1 MIFSEAT
8 EIIESYR
15 RYIHMIFL
23 IDTCLQKYDLK
34 SNLPNISLIIY
45 AQLLLFL
52 QKYIFRFICHQVYKV
67 PKEEHFCAWGNQQEN
82 PDANHRT
89 LTKRIIRPL

>member
-52 QKYIFRFICHQVYKV
+52 QKYIFRIICHQVYKV
-67 PKEEHFCAWGNQQEN
+67 PKEGHFCAWVKALLRLENQQE
-82 PDANHRT
+82 
-89 LTKRIIRPL
+89 LTKRITVP